1 MPRRAVKVVIA
12 LSLATVCLVG
22 GTVVGC
28 RVTHPDATTR
38 LARTFDIEDTRGL
51 ERQEAIGAIETA
63 IAAKLP
69 LGTSEVAIRDY
80 LVARGVGRRWLS
92 SVHDLDD
99 GSGLLCV
106 FDFDPDSFGIVKAS
120 HSVTFR
126 LDAARTLTKITA
138 TTSYTGL

>member
-1 MPRRAVKVVIA
+1 MIA
-12 LSLATVCLVG
+12 LSLATVCMVG

-28 RVTHPDATTR
+28 NARRSDATTR
-38 LARTFDIEDTRGL
+38 LARTFDIEGRGDL
-51 ERQEAIGAIETA
+51 ARQEAIGEIETA

-69 LGTSEVAIRDY
+69 LGTSEAAIREY
-80 LVARGVGRRWLS
+80 LAVRGVGRDGLS

-99 GSGLLCV
+99 GSGLFCV
-106 FDFDPDSFGIVKAS
+106 FDYDRDSFGIVKAS

-138 TTSYTGL
+138 STTYTGL